1 MYQGFLYKKNGK
13 NSKLI
18 YYTRN
23 ILLYLLPS
31 FIVRRKLKKTLNQIN
46 QRKDKKYI
54 YSRVEYYNR
63 LSEKMLL
70 PHNSKTL
77 KEHTLKNQ
85 KSVYFFDTYEY
96 TRWFS
101 PNLKWKYIAGDINY
115 VPDEPSIVKA
125 RPIGNHNKNSI
136 LLNLNKVR
144 HFIFLD
150 DKTPFDKKIDKVIFR
165 GETDGKLNRQIFVN
179 RFHNHSLCDVGDVG
193 YNYHSPHKDAIT
205 IYQHLK
211 YKFIMCLEG
220 NDVASNLKWVMS
232 SNSIAV
238 MPQPTCETWFMEG
251 RLVPNY
257 HYIEIK
263 SDYSDFIERIEHYIK
278 HPEEAQSIIEHAHEY
293 VNQFKN
299 KKREKL
305 ISLLVLN
312 KYFTMTNDL
321 NK

>member
-1 MYQGFLYKKNGK
+1 MIQSFILKKSGK

-23 ILLYLLPS
+23 IFLYLVPS
-31 FIVRRKLKKTLNQIN
+31 FFQRIRLRRTLNHIS
-46 QRKDKKYI
+46 QRKDKEYI
-54 YSRVEYYNR
+54 YDRVEYYNKLNR
-63 LSEKMLL
+63 RTLL
-70 PHNSKTL
+70 PDNSNTL
-77 KEHTLKNQ
+77 RAHTLRNQ

-101 PNLKWKYIAGDINY
+101 PSLKWSYIAGDINY
-115 VPDEPSIVKA
+115 IPDKPSIVKA
-125 RPIGNHNKNSI
+125 RPILKNNQNSI

-144 HFIFLD
+144 HFIFLN
-150 DKTPFDKKIDKVIFR
+150 DKIHFCDKENKVIFR

-179 RFHNHSLCDVGDVG
+179 KFHKHPLCDVGDVG
-193 YNYHSPHKDAIT
+193 YNSHSHHADAIT

-238 MPQPTCETWFMEG
+238 MPKPTCETWFMEG
-251 RLVPNY
+251 KLIPNY

-263 SDYSDFIERIEHYIK
+263 PDYSDFIERIQYYID
-278 HPEEAQSIIEHAHEY
+278 HPNEAQSIIAHAHEY

-299 KKREKL
+299 PKRERL

-312 KYFTMTNDL
+312 KYFELTNSPT
-321 NK
+321 K